1 MNSSSSARQRPA
13 SARVLPRSRSA
24 GSTDLSIGVGPRK
37 GRDETC
43 LHRRSRALAGA
54 RRPRTSA
61 SPERSR
67 DSCSAECPP
76 ALAGAAAQD
85 EKSPRSASAGPF
97 AFHGASGSGKARISG
112 KYQYWYAGS
121 VHGRAFYDGKFS
133 GARAQDRAAGDGY
146 EAVLALKYDEFNGGR
161 WRTVK
166 NRVAVVNSTKSWS
179 FRGKD
184 KVVAYACDRKV
195 GTKRLLNCKPW
206 RF

>member
-1 MNSSSSARQRPA
+1 MSAATKPRTRWRKA
-13 SARVLPRSRSA
+13 ATNIGVTGAFAGLVLGGATSA
-24 GSTDLSIGVGPRK
+24 GAS
-37 GRDETC
+37 
-43 LHRRSRALAGA
+43 GA
-54 RRPRTSA
+54 V
-61 SPERSR
+61 
-67 DSCSAECPP
+67 
-76 ALAGAAAQD
+76 AQD
-85 EKSPRSASAGPF
+85 EKSPRSSSAGPF

-121 VHGRAFYDGKFS
+121 AHGRAFYDGKFS

-146 EAVLALKYDEFNGGR
+146 EAVLALKYDEFNGGG